1 MQTDQKFAS
10 TGFKDP
16 IKAEEN
22 RRKFAIE
29 MDIRSKK

>member
-1 MQTDQKFAS
+1 MQTTKNFAS

-22 RRKFAIE
+22 RQKFAKE
-29 MDIRSKK
+29 MDIRSTK